1 MWRNI
6 GPSGP
11 PSPRRCGETP
21 RLVHEMSIV
30 RVNGIDFHVEDNGS
44 GMTLVVLHGF
54 AGSSASCAPL
64 ILELTGLRRVIAID
78 IIGHGASSAPEDPSH
93 YVFEQALHDLAEV
106 TAQLGIA
113 RAAWLG
119 YSMGGRLALGM
130 AVDHPERVS
139 SLILES
145 ATAGIQHEKERLQR
159 MEADQELATRI
170 EEVGTEAFVQEWE
183 RLPIWE
189 SQRALPAEVLRFQ
202 RVIRLR
208 NRAIGL
214 ANSLRGMGQGAQPS
228 YWDRLDE
235 IDVPVLLIPGA
246 LDRKFVGIAG
256 QMGIRIANAELAVVP
271 DAGHAVH
278 LERPGDFLE
287 IVRAFIAKCDH
298 PKTSHSQER

>member
-1 MWRNI
+1 
-6 GPSGP
+6 
-11 PSPRRCGETP
+11 
-21 RLVHEMSIV
+21 MSIV
-30 RVNGIDFHVEDNGS
+30 RVNDIDFHVEDHGNG
-44 GMTLVVLHGF
+44 TPLVLLHGF
-54 AGSSASCAPL
+54 TGSAASWSPVIQDLARF
-64 ILELTGLRRVIAID
+64 RRVVAID
-78 IIGHGASSAPEDPSH
+78 IIGHGASSAPRNPSH

-159 MEADQELATRI
+159 AEADQELARRI
-170 EEVGTEAFVQEWE
+170 EEVGIEMFVHEWE
-183 RLPIWE
+183 RLPIWD
-189 SQRALPAEVLRFQ
+189 SQRTLSVGVLQFQ
-202 RVIRLR
+202 REIRLR
-208 NRAIGL
+208 NRAVGL

-235 IDVPVLLIPGA
+235 IDVPVLLMAGA

-256 QMGIRIANAELAVVP
+256 QMGVRIAGAELSVVP
-271 DAGHAVH
+271 DAGHIVH
-278 LERPGDFLE
+278 LERPGEFLE
-287 IVRAFIAKCDH
+287 VVREFLAKCDL
-298 PKTSHSQER
+298 PGTSHNQEKAKWT

>member
-1 MWRNI
+1 
-6 GPSGP
+6 
-11 PSPRRCGETP
+11 
-21 RLVHEMSIV
+21 MSIV
-30 RVNGIDFHVEDNGS
+30 RVNSIDFHVEDRGNG
-44 GMTLVVLHGF
+44 TPLILLHGF
-54 AGSSASCAPL
+54 TGSAASWSSVIHDLA
-64 ILELTGLRRVIAID
+64 ELRRVIAVD

-93 YVFEQALHDLAEV
+93 YAFEQALHDLADV
-106 TAQLGIA
+106 TDQLGIA

-119 YSMGGRLALGM
+119 YSLGGRLALGM

-159 MEADQELATRI
+159 AAADQELARRI
-170 EEVGTEAFVQEWE
+170 EEAGIEAFVDEWE

-189 SQRALPAEVLRFQ
+189 SQRTLPAEVLQFQ
-202 RVIRLR
+202 REIRLR
-208 NRAIGL
+208 NRAVGL

-235 IDVPVLLIPGA
+235 IDVPVLLMAGA

-256 QMGIRIANAELAVVP
+256 QMGVRIAGAQLSVIP

-278 LERPGDFLE
+278 LERPGEFLE
-287 IVRAFIAKCDH
+287 GVREFLAECD
-298 PKTSHSQER
+298 PPGTSQSQERVKWT

>member
-1 MWRNI
+1 M
-6 GPSGP
+6 S
-11 PSPRRCGETP
+11 
-21 RLVHEMSIV
+21 LV
-30 RVNGIDFHVEDNGS
+30 RANGADFHVEDHGT
-44 GMTLVVLHGF
+44 GPPLVLLHGF
-54 AGSSASCAPL
+54 NGSSASWAPL
-64 ILELTGLRRVIAID
+64 SHDLARMHRVVAID
-78 IIGHGASSAPEDPSH
+78 IIGHGASSAPEHASR
-93 YVFEQALHDLAEV
+93 YVFEQALRDLAEV

-130 AVDHPERVS
+130 AVDHPARVS

-159 MEADQELATRI
+159 VEADQELATRI
-170 EEVGTEAFVQEWE
+170 EEVGIETFADEWE

-189 SQRALPAEVLRFQ
+189 SQRTLPVEVLQVQ
-202 RVIRLR
+202 REIRLH
-208 NRAIGL
+208 NRAVGL

-235 IDVPVLLIPGA
+235 IDVPVLLMAGA

-256 QMGIRIANAELAVVP
+256 QMGVRIAGAELSVIP

-278 LERPGDFLE
+278 LERPVEFLAH
-287 IVRAFIAKCDH
+287 VREFLTEPD
-298 PKTSHSQER
+298 PPGTSDSQERVKWT